1 MYYFK
6 GLLAELRRLMGCY
19 VTCKVLVVYCSF
31 SSDGTYILKIV
42 YELKHLSES
51 FCLAFFLLPILN
63 LLTVFP
69 LIA

>member
-1 MYYFK
+1 MV
-6 GLLAELRRLMGCY
+6 CY
-19 VTCKVLVVYCSF
+19 VTCKVLVVYSSF

-51 FCLAFFLLPILN
+51 FCLAFFLLHILN